1 MIIATLEFLATD
13 ANDQSNFHD
22 REIQIISV
30 FFWFDLTSKL
40 KVDHHL
46 DMRLFLYQTWHMRSA
61 PSRGA
66 DGADLV
72 RGARRVSDPF
82 DKYIFLYLSFELL

>member
-1 MIIATLEFLATD
+1 MDHTRHALVFVSDMAHALCSLEG
-13 ANDQSNFHD
+13 
-22 REIQIISV
+22 
-30 FFWFDLTSKL
+30 
-40 KVDHHL
+40 
-46 DMRLFLYQTWHMRSA
+46 
-61 PSRGA
+61 GA